1 MRKLGRKILLKLIAN
16 WQNETSRCHFC
27 GKTKSV
33 KYITDI
39 EENGEIKS
47 VKCCNLCALLRVG
60 KDDDK

>member
-1 MRKLGRKILLKLIAN
+1 MLKLIAN
-16 WQNETSRCHFC
+16 CQNETSRCHFC

>member
-1 MRKLGRKILLKLIAN
+1 MKLIAN
-16 WQNETSRCHFC
+16 WNNEKNSCYFC

-33 KYITDI
+33 KYIVDI

-60 KDDDK
+60 KDDK